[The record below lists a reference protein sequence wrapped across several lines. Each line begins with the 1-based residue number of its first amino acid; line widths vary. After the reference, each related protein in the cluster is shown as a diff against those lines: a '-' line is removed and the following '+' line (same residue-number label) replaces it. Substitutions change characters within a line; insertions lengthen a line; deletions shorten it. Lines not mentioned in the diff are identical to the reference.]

1 MCFTTLLLSGIR
13 NFSWAY
19 EDTMGGGTNLP
30 LKHLNPLYAGMNV
43 SIIPHIL
50 RSESLKLFQDFFRA
64 YSYWADS
71 PLARYTMEQ
80 YKD

>member
-1 MCFTTLLLSGIR
+1 
-13 NFSWAY
+13 
-19 EDTMGGGTNLP
+19 
-30 LKHLNPLYAGMNV
+30 MNV

-71 PLARYTMEQ
+71 ALAKYTLEQ
-80 YKD
+80 SEGS